1 MGPNDNA
8 TLSCEVYR
16 LDVQQIGSYHWKWKF
31 HGGEI
36 EEDGK
41 YKIISMHSPPNSCQQ
56 TNGLVTLEIANVS
69 KHDLGH
75 YKCGLQMS
83 DIKLAERDIPFYDFG
98 ELYTVPFISCLH

>member
-16 LDVQQIGSYHWKWKF
+16 LDNDQIGSYRWKWKSYDF
-31 HGGEI
+31 EI
-36 EEDGK
+36 KEDGK
-41 YKIISMHSPPNSCQQ
+41 YKIIFMHSPPNSCQQ
-56 TNGLVTLEIANVS
+56 TKGLVALEIANVS

-83 DIKLAERDIPFYDFG
+83 GIKLAERDIPFYDFG
-98 ELYTVPFISCLH
+98 ELYTVLFISCLH

>member
-16 LDVQQIGSYHWKWKF
+16 LDNEQIGSYHWKWKF
-31 HGGEI
+31 HGDEI
-36 EEDGK
+36 KEDGK

-56 TNGLVTLEIANVS
+56 TKGLVALEISNVS

-75 YKCGLQMS
+75 YKCGLLMS
-83 DIKLAERDIPFYDFG
+83 DRKLAERDIPFYDFG
-98 ELYTVPFISCLH
+98 ELYTVLFISCLP